1 MLRPKQAFKLN
12 GNKTPQEQ
20 LNRKQNSL
28 SLRDQSN
35 YSLSATKNKTNIST
49 TINSINRTKNSFYV
63 DPKREKLQTH
73 TIELQKTTDLDF
85 SNKFRSTFQES
96 GRRYR
101 KLNTTYREKH
111 ERPIYHSKSLICGQ
125 REIENNDQLIKENL
139 NVIQQGLIKEPH
151 VPIINANEDLTKAK
165 EQVDTMNKNLEPETF
180 EVDEWDYQIDFE
192 KLKLDALSLDELRSL
207 VQEFEKEE
215 YERNYLQM
223 DKILLKNKFFERFGQ
238 GIRIGIME
246 KASIEIHDV
255 GNVILQL
262 GANSN
267 NLYVI
272 LRGSCQQTLTM
283 DIQLEEYEYLT
294 VQSYFDGQ
302 DLSEINLLQLNN
314 NRGYSVNKFIDMV
327 EEIKEHPKFKDIL
340 KNERTKLIT
349 SHISCSE
356 KTYLL
361 RMDNDQFQK
370 ILKQSIEKDK
380 EFKLSI
386 LSQIRFFQH
395 TSTSQLLH
403 LVAELGIQN
412 YFQGDSVVRK
422 GDKLNRVIIIAQGE
436 FEIVEEIQLE
446 RETRNYYLE
455 NKLKPFVHKK
465 HIDRNTRPFIPRDQA
480 DQSFDQYFDQLKDS
494 KKDQQKD
501 QQKDQFLNQNKQ
513 QVIRNSKCY
522 QYCNKQINGKN
533 EITYTHLHVLK
544 TLKKCDVICGRSLL
558 ILYDNEYDQKQA
570 SSAKLTVVA
579 KSVQGSV
586 FFLDE
591 KRYQNLPESLQN
603 QILAGLRSMKEFDDY
618 EIEHIRKQI
627 KSWEIYKQNLYQQNI
642 LDKRKN
648 SFKQY

>member
-1 MLRPKQAFKLN
+1 MILETKSGQLFKKAAEEIENQYDL
-12 GNKTPQEQ
+12 
-20 LNRKQNSL
+20 LC
-28 SLRDQSN
+28 DI
-35 YSLSATKNKTNIST
+35 KNTS
-49 TINSINRTKNSFYV
+49 
-63 DPKREKLQTH
+63 
-73 TIELQKTTDLDF
+73 
-85 SNKFRSTFQES
+85 
-96 GRRYR
+96 
-101 KLNTTYREKH
+101 YREKH
-111 ERPIYHSKSLICGQ
+111 ERPILHSKSLICGQ
-125 REIENNDQLIKENL
+125 REIENNDQLIQENL
-139 NVIQQGLIKEPH
+139 NVIQQGLIKEPQL
-151 VPIINANEDLTKAK
+151 PIINAYEDLKKVK
-165 EQVDTMNKNLEPETF
+165 EQVNSMNNNLEPETF
-180 EVDEWDYQIDFE
+180 EVDEWVYQGDFE
-192 KLKLDALSLDELRSL
+192 KLKLDALSLDDLRFL

-223 DKILLKNKFFERFGQ
+223 DKTLLKNKFFQRFGQ

-246 KASIEIHDV
+246 KASIEIQDA
-255 GNVILQL
+255 GKVILQL
-262 GANSN
+262 GACSN
-267 NLYVI
+267 NLFVI

-294 VQSYFDGQ
+294 VQSYNDGQ

-314 NRGYSVNKFIDMV
+314 NRGYSSNKFIDMV
-327 EEIKEHPKFKDIL
+327 EEIKDHPKFKDIV

-349 SHISCSE
+349 SHISCSS

-395 TSTSQLLH
+395 TSASQLLH

-422 GDKLNRVIIIAQGE
+422 GDQLNRVIIIAQGE
-436 FEIVEEIQLE
+436 FEIVEEIELQ

-455 NKLKPFVHKK
+455 KKLKPFVHKK
-465 HIDRNTRPFIPRDQA
+465 PIDRNTRPFIPRDQA
-480 DQSFDQYFDQLKDS
+480 DQTFDQYLNQSFDQSIAKPKDKSKDQPQDQAKEQPQDQSIDQSKDKPKDQSKDKTKDQTKDS
-494 KKDQQKD
+494 
-501 QQKDQFLNQNKQ
+501 
-513 QVIRNSKCY
+513 RNSKCY
-522 QYCNKQINGKN
+522 QYCNKQIIGKN
-533 EITYTHLHVLK
+533 EIAYTHLHVLK

-570 SSAKLTVVA
+570 SSAKLTVVV

-603 QILAGLRSMKEFDDY
+603 QILAGLRSIKEFDDY
-618 EIEHIRKQI
+618 EIDHIRKQI
-627 KSWEIYKQNLYQQNI
+627 KSWEKYKQNLYQQFV

-648 SFKQY
+648 SFKLY